1 MLFCPDGVL
10 TPDLFSPDVLSEA
23 QETMTHAL
31 GESVDVGLSS
41 EVAKTEQEAIEEML
55 RLHDFNRAAAARA
68 LGISRV
74 TLYNKIR
81 KYRIKMKDRR
91 ADEG

>member
-1 MLFCPDGVL
+1 IADML
-10 TPDLFSPDVLSEA
+10 
-23 QETMTHAL
+23 Q
-31 GESVDVGLSS
+31 
-41 EVAKTEQEAIEEML
+41 
-55 RLHDFNRAAAARA
+55 LHDFNRAAAARA

-91 ADEG
+91 PLEEE

>member
-1 MLFCPDGVL
+1 MDGVL
-10 TPDLFSPDVLSEA
+10 SPSLFSPNVLSQA
-23 QETMTHAL
+23 QESLGHTL
-31 GESVDVGLSS
+31 GETVEAGLSC
-41 EVAKTEQEAIEEML
+41 EIAKTEQEAIEEML

-81 KYRIKMKDRR
+81 KYRIQVKDKRSS
-91 ADEG
+91 DG